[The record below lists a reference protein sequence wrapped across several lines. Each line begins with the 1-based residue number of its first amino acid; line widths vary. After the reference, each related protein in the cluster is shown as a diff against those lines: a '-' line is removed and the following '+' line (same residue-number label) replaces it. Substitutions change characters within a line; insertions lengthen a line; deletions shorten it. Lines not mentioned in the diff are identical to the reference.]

1 MEYRGHRI
9 ACKSN
14 FSSIPTDHNKY
25 ILVNDCITS
34 VDEDDDVFMRV
45 LERQHTIKFD
55 MEKWKNLHA
64 EAKMNLKD
72 WRASLPREWA
82 NHFYEVIK
90 HTSNTVLQYF
100 QSTWY

>member
-1 MEYRGHRI
+1 M
-9 ACKSN
+9 
-14 FSSIPTDHNKY
+14 
-25 ILVNDCITS
+25 
-34 VDEDDDVFMRV
+34 FMRV

-72 WRASLPREWA
+72 WTASLQREWA

-90 HTSNTVLQYF
+90 QHIKYCVTIFSKYMVLKKGNILMTGYSMVNF
-100 QSTWY
+100 RNVISKRKSFYKRMGK

>member
-1 MEYRGHRI
+1 M
-9 ACKSN
+9 
-14 FSSIPTDHNKY
+14 
-25 ILVNDCITS
+25 
-34 VDEDDDVFMRV
+34 FMRV

-55 MEKWKNLHA
+55 IEKWKNLHA

-72 WRASLPREWA
+72 WTASLPREWA

-100 QSTWY
+100 ESTWY